1 MGGKEFIGRVKQRL
15 GDKARVE
22 EEKPESRRLFSPG
35 LDEIVQA
42 TARGYEKTVE
52 EMKRRKRG
60 RENEARMV
68 AIYLGRQLGGHRH
81 EEIGKTVGLWKTS
94 SVSSAYLLKE
104 RVAREKQ
111 LQQSVRKIEDA
122 LTKRSKKRT

>member
-1 MGGKEFIGRVKQRL
+1 MHEEIEEEVEEFYHGVYQKPVLGSKEFIGRVKQRL

-52 EMKRRKRG
+52 ELKRRKRG

-68 AIYLGRQLGGHRH
+68 AIYLGR
-81 EEIGKTVGLWKTS
+81 
-94 SVSSAYLLKE
+94 
-104 RVAREKQ
+104 
-111 LQQSVRKIEDA
+111 
-122 LTKRSKKRT
+122 

>member
-1 MGGKEFIGRVKQRL
+1 MHEEIEEEVEEFYHGVYQKPVLGSKEFIGRVKQRL

-52 EMKRRKRG
+52 ELKREEGPEKRG
-60 RENEARMV
+60 TDGSDLSRPP
-68 AIYLGRQLGGHRH
+68 IGRSQ
-81 EEIGKTVGLWKTS
+81 
-94 SVSSAYLLKE
+94 A
-104 RVAREKQ
+104 
-111 LQQSVRKIEDA
+111 
-122 LTKRSKKRT
+122 